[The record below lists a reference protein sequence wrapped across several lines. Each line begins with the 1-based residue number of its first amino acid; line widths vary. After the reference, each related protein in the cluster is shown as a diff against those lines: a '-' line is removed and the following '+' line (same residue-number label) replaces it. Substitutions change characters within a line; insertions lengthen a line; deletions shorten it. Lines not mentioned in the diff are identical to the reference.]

1 MRILWCWSYYSIKPV
16 GFSHRSDPS
25 TAPLARSALALLS
38 AAARVRSPLRRSC
51 FPSGVGSSPS
61 GKLDGSVPHHLRL
74 NDADSPSLSA
84 CRQETMISKMHA
96 MLLSVFPLFIFC
108 SDAPLIHNFIKSW
121 AVASV
126 PGFLVC
132 TWCAAMK
139 HCLANNVL
147 GISSCI
153 QGIEVLSLGSL
164 KTGAILLLLFP
175 PADAALPSSMLS
187 IGDTVISGI
196 CVALALCIVVV
207 PRGWKNR
214 FFNNV
219 FLRYTV
225 SLAAIVIIMNWFQA
239 AQGGGQPALQYV
251 ASGLIG
257 FVAVHCLWNEVK
269 QGDPNQPA
277 SKMWD
282 WNMYGTK
289 LKKLHG
295 WFLNTANKDGEGGE
309 DNATAILQEDHGD
322 GLKDGSSSGS
332 DDHDDHEDH
341 APAWEDGRDEIVSCA
356 RAVQLL
362 AIWAN
367 FHVSAI
373 NAYDWHQCRSI
384 YRELEGEEQEEA
396 RRLAL
401 ACPYRELEDEEV
413 KKGKYLVLTGP
424 YRILEAYGSLGLK
437 IFTPECEESDTDDE
451 GVFTGPIFEKWDVT
465 EPDEVEEHRRVIC
478 GFFGRLLQITYLVIP
493 EAVETHVE
501 VRLNLKDL
509 GSRSR
514 AVYGSVKAGAV
525 AYRNKRIHLFSCER
539 GRSLSVSCGST
550 YIIPLS
556 PYMIALPYRQH
567 FKLHIDVDLRVITTC
582 DSPEED
588 KNLKFRLDCSRR
600 IRSQERLE
608 FPRRIRSQ
616 KREF

>member
-1 MRILWCWSYYSIKPV
+1 MEGRMTGCTKWGEGEDEEYQIYAMVAVLHSPLQVAVVSVLHSPLQV
-16 GFSHRSDPS
+16 AVVVVLPTPMQVDLVVVPSVEPRFSRTTTSPRFSRSELRRAQFDARSDPS

-61 GKLDGSVPHHLRL
+61 GGVLYMIEKINLAVP
-74 NDADSPSLSA
+74 
-84 CRQETMISKMHA
+84 
-96 MLLSVFPLFIFC
+96 VF
-108 SDAPLIHNFIKSW
+108 
-121 AVASV
+121 
-126 PGFLVC
+126 
-132 TWCAAMK
+132 
-139 HCLANNVL
+139 
-147 GISSCI
+147 
-153 QGIEVLSLGSL
+153 
-164 KTGAILLLLFP
+164 
-175 PADAALPSSMLS
+175 ALP
-187 IGDTVISGI
+187 I
-196 CVALALCIVVV
+196 
-207 PRGWKNR
+207 
-214 FFNNV
+214 
-219 FLRYTV
+219 
-225 SLAAIVIIMNWFQA
+225 
-239 AQGGGQPALQYV
+239 
-251 ASGLIG
+251 
-257 FVAVHCLWNEVK
+257 
-269 QGDPNQPA
+269 GDPNQPA
-277 SKMWD
+277 SKVWD

-401 ACPYRELEDEEV
+401 TCPYRELEDEEV

-451 GVFTGPIFEKWDVT
+451 GSSTDDGGVFTGPIFEKWDVT

-525 AYRNKRIHLFSCER
+525 AYRNKSIHLFSCER

-616 KREF
+616 KREFDGDQVEVDVAWHLERS